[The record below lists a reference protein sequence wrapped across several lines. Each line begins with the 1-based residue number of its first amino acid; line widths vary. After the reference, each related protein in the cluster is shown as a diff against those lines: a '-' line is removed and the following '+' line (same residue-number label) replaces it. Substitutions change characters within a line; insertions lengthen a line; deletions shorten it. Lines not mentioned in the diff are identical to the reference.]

1 MNKIYLSEEEM
12 PTHWYNIQA
21 DMPNQALP
29 PLHPG
34 TKQPVG
40 PEDLS
45 PLFPMELIKQEVS
58 KEIGDESVPT
68 CCQTSM
74 TRVWSAIPAI
84 FKTGGFYK
92 TGG

>member
-1 MNKIYLSEEEM
+1 M
-12 PTHWYNIQA
+12 PTYDYKCDVCGSQR
-21 DMPNQALP
+21 
-29 PLHPG
+29 
-34 TKQPVG
+34 
-40 PEDLS
+40 
-45 PLFPMELIKQEVS
+45 EVA